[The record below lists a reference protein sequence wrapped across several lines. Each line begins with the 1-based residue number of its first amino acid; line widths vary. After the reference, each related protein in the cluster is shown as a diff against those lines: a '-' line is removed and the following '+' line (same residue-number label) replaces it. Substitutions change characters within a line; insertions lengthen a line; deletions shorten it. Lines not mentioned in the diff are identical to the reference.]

1 MASEEHLDHIALED
15 EMRSS
20 YMAYAMSVIVG
31 RALPD
36 ARDGLKPVH
45 RRTLYAMNEMGLAS
59 NRAYRKSA
67 KIVGE
72 IMGNYHPHGD
82 SAIYDSEV
90 RMAQGFN
97 MRYPM
102 IDGQGNFGSID
113 GDPPAAMRYTE
124 ARLTPLAEAMLADID
139 METVDFRPTY
149 DESSIEP
156 VVLPSKAPNLLM
168 NGSSGIAVGMATNI
182 PPHCA
187 AELIEGLLALM
198 DNANITIEELMRFIP
213 GPDFPTAGMIFG
225 SQGIKSA
232 YETGRGIIVLRGRAA
247 VEADEQKDRKSLVI
261 TELPFQVNKS
271 KLMERIAGLI
281 RDKKIEGVSD
291 LRDESDRD
299 GIRVVL
305 DLKKGQIPTI
315 ILNQLYAMTPLQTS
329 FGTILLALVRNTP
342 QILTLKALLEEFLK
356 HRQEVVVRRT
366 AFQLK
371 KALERAHILE
381 GLSSALDNLDAVIS
395 LIRGSDS
402 PQVARTRLMQQF
414 ELSEIQANAILD
426 MRLQRLTAL
435 EREKLMQEYRDVTE
449 RIAHLRSVLGSE
461 DLVRDIIRTELGEI
475 KAQYLEKRR
484 TEIIP
489 HAEDMTIEDLIAQE
503 DMIITISNAGY
514 IKRTPATLYRS
525 QRRGGRGSAGMDIR
539 EEDFVSSLFVG
550 STHDYLLFF
559 TDGGKVYWL
568 KVHQLPEAG
577 RNTKGR
583 AIVNLLTL
591 SEDEHVTTVLP
602 VSKFR
607 DDLYVVMGTKMG
619 VVKKTELSAYSHPR
633 SGGII
638 AINLDE
644 GDKLIATEITDG
656 HRHLMLGTKS
666 GLVIRF
672 KEEDVRSVGRSARG
686 VRGISL
692 VKGDEVIG
700 MQTLEPDAK
709 ATILT
714 VTENGFGKRSSSDHY
729 RTQGRAGKGVI
740 SVKTTERNGNAVS
753 FLQVSEDDEIMI
765 MTAEGKV
772 LRCPITNVREIGRNT
787 QGVKLMGTQDNDRVV
802 GVAKLAESSG
812 QRDTGNGATRVTPED
827 TP

>member
-1 MASEEHLDHIALED
+1 MATEEKVDHIALED

-20 YMAYAMSVIVG
+20 YMSYAMSVIVG

-45 RRTLYAMNEMGLAS
+45 RRILYGMNEMGLAS

-90 RMAQGFN
+90 RMAQSFN

-102 IDGQGNFGSID
+102 VDGQGNFGSID

-124 ARLTPLAEAMLADID
+124 ARLMPLAEAMLADID

-149 DESSIEP
+149 DESSLEP
-156 VVLPSKAPNLLM
+156 VVLPSKAPSLLM

-187 AELIEGLLALM
+187 SELVDGLLALL
-198 DNANITIEELMRFIP
+198 DNRDISVGELMRMIP
-213 GPDFPTAGMIFG
+213 GPDFPTAGIIFG
-225 SQGIKSA
+225 SEGIKSA
-232 YETGRGIIVLRGRAA
+232 YETGRGIVVMRGRAT
-247 VEADEQKDRKSLVI
+247 VEADERKDRESLVI

-271 KLMERIAGLI
+271 KLMERIAGLV
-281 RDKKIEGVSD
+281 RDKKLEGISD

-315 ILNQLYAMTPLQTS
+315 VLNKLYTMTPLQTS
-329 FGTILLALVRNTP
+329 FGTILLALVNNTP
-342 QILTLKALLEEFLK
+342 QVLTLKGLLSEFLN

-366 AFQLK
+366 TFELK

-381 GLSSALDNLDAVIS
+381 GLTRALDNLDEVIG
-395 LIRGSDS
+395 LIRKSAS
-402 PQVARTRLMQQF
+402 PQEARVGLMQQF
-414 ELSEIQANAILD
+414 ELSEIQANAILE

-435 EREKLMQEYRDVTE
+435 ERDKLMQEHRDINEKVL
-449 RIAHLRSVLGSE
+449 HLQSILSSQ
-461 DLVRDIIRTELGEI
+461 DMVRDIIRIELGEI
-475 KAQYLEKRR
+475 KTQYPEMRR

-489 HAEDMTIEDLIAQE
+489 HAEDMTVEDLIAQE

-525 QRRGGRGSAGMDIR
+525 QRRGGRGSTGMDIR

-559 TDGGKVYWL
+559 TDSGRVYWL

-583 AIVNLLTL
+583 AIVNLLAL
-591 SEDEHVTTVLP
+591 SEDESVTTVLP
-602 VSKFR
+602 VSQFR

-619 VVKKTELSAYSHPR
+619 VVKKTELSAYSNPR

-638 AINLDE
+638 AINLDD

-656 HRHLMLGTKS
+656 KHDLMLGTKT

-672 KEEDVRSVGRSARG
+672 KESDVRSVGRSARG
-686 VRGISL
+686 VRGIGL
-692 VKGDEVIG
+692 TNDDEVIG
-700 MQTLEPDAK
+700 MQTLEHGVK

-740 SVKTTERNGNAVS
+740 SVKTTARNGNAVS
-753 FLQVSEDDEIMI
+753 FLQVREEDEIMI

-772 LRCPITNVREIGRNT
+772 LRCPVTSIREIGRNT
-787 QGVKLMGTQDNDRVV
+787 QGVKLMGTQDNDRVA
-802 GVAKLAESSG
+802 GVAKLAESTN
-812 QRDTGNGATRVTPED
+812 QPEE
-827 TP
+827 

>member
-1 MASEEHLDHIALED
+1 MASEEQLDHIALED

-149 DESSIEP
+149 DESSVEP

-232 YETGRGIIVLRGRAA
+232 YETGRGIIVLRGRAT
-247 VEADEQKDRKSLVI
+247 VEADERKDRESLVI

-315 ILNQLYAMTPLQTS
+315 ILNQLYAMTQLQTS

-342 QILTLKALLEEFLK
+342 QILTLKDLLGEFLK
-356 HRQEVVVRRT
+356 HRQEVVIRRT
-366 AFQLK
+366 SFQLK

-381 GLSSALDNLDAVIS
+381 GLTRALDNLDAVIA
-395 LIRGSDS
+395 LIRGSAS
-402 PQVARTRLMQQF
+402 PQAARSGLMQQF

-461 DLVRDIIRTELGEI
+461 DMVRDIIRTELGEI
-475 KAQYLEKRR
+475 KAQYPEKRR

-568 KVHQLPEAG
+568 KVHELPEAG

-583 AIVNLLTL
+583 AIVNLLAL
-591 SEDEHVTTVLP
+591 SDDEHVTTVLP
-602 VSKFR
+602 VSEFR
-607 DDLYVVMGTKMG
+607 DDMYVVMGTKMG

-692 VKGDEVIG
+692 LKGDEVIG
-700 MQTLEPDAK
+700 MQTLEPGAK

-772 LRCPITNVREIGRNT
+772 LRCPITNIREIGRNT

-812 QRDTGNGATRVTPED
+812 QRDTGNGAATLTPDD

>member
-232 YETGRGIIVLRGRAA
+232 YETGRGIIVLRGRAT

-381 GLSSALDNLDAVIS
+381 GLSRALDNLDAVIS

-414 ELSEIQANAILD
+414 ELSEIQTNAILD

-475 KAQYLEKRR
+475 KVQYLEKRR

>member
-1 MASEEHLDHIALED
+1 MTLRTFSNLRVH
-15 EMRSS
+15 RSS
-20 YMAYAMSVIVG
+20 
-31 RALPD
+31 
-36 ARDGLKPVH
+36 
-45 RRTLYAMNEMGLAS
+45 
-59 NRAYRKSA
+59 
-67 KIVGE
+67 
-72 IMGNYHPHGD
+72 
-82 SAIYDSEV
+82 
-90 RMAQGFN
+90 
-97 MRYPM
+97 
-102 IDGQGNFGSID
+102 
-113 GDPPAAMRYTE
+113 
-124 ARLTPLAEAMLADID
+124 
-139 METVDFRPTY
+139 
-149 DESSIEP
+149 
-156 VVLPSKAPNLLM
+156 
-168 NGSSGIAVGMATNI
+168 
-182 PPHCA
+182 
-187 AELIEGLLALM
+187 
-198 DNANITIEELMRFIP
+198 
-213 GPDFPTAGMIFG
+213 
-225 SQGIKSA
+225 
-232 YETGRGIIVLRGRAA
+232 
-247 VEADEQKDRKSLVI
+247 
-261 TELPFQVNKS
+261 
-271 KLMERIAGLI
+271 
-281 RDKKIEGVSD
+281 
-291 LRDESDRD
+291 
-299 GIRVVL
+299 
-305 DLKKGQIPTI
+305 
-315 ILNQLYAMTPLQTS
+315 
-329 FGTILLALVRNTP
+329 
-342 QILTLKALLEEFLK
+342 
-356 HRQEVVVRRT
+356 
-366 AFQLK
+366 FQLK

-381 GLSSALDNLDAVIS
+381 GLSRALDNLDAVIS

-414 ELSEIQANAILD
+414 ELSEIQTNAILD

-475 KAQYLEKRR
+475 KVQYLEKRR

-602 VSKFR
+602 VSEFR

>member
-1 MASEEHLDHIALED
+1 MAPEERLDHIALED

-20 YMAYAMSVIVG
+20 YMSYAMSVIVG

-36 ARDGLKPVH
+36 VRDGLKPVH
-45 RRTLYAMNEMGLAS
+45 RRILYGMNEMGLAS

-82 SAIYDSEV
+82 TAIYDSEV
-90 RMAQGFN
+90 RMAQDFN

-102 IDGQGNFGSID
+102 VDGQGNFGSID

-124 ARLTPLAEAMLADID
+124 ARLTPLAEAMLADIG

-149 DESSIEP
+149 DESSLEP
-156 VVLPSKAPNLLM
+156 VVLPSKAPSLLM

-187 AELIEGLLALM
+187 SELINGLLALM
-198 DNANITIEELMRFIP
+198 DNANVSVEALMRVIP

-232 YETGRGIIVLRGRAA
+232 YETGRGIIVLRGRAT
-247 VEADEQKDRKSLVI
+247 VEADERKDRASLVI

-281 RDKKIEGVSD
+281 RDKKIEGISD

-315 ILNQLYAMTPLQTS
+315 VLNQLYAMTPLQTS

-342 QILTLKALLEEFLK
+342 QVLTLKDLLNEFLK

-366 AFQLK
+366 SFELK
-371 KALERAHILE
+371 KSLDRAHILE
-381 GLSSALDNLDAVIS
+381 GLTCALDNLDAVIT
-395 LIRGSDS
+395 LIRGSAS
-402 PQVARTRLMQQF
+402 AQEARIGLMQRF
-414 ELSEIQANAILD
+414 ELSEVQANAILE

-435 EREKLMQEYRDVTE
+435 EREKLMQEYRDITE
-449 RIAHLRSVLGSE
+449 KIAHLRAVLASE
-461 DLVRDIIRTELGEI
+461 EMVRDIIRKELGEI
-475 KAQYLEKRR
+475 KVQYPETRR

-489 HAEDMTIEDLIAQE
+489 HAEDMTVEDLIAQE

-525 QRRGGRGSAGMDIR
+525 QRRGGRGSAGMNIR

-568 KVHQLPEAG
+568 KVHELPEAG

-583 AIVNLLTL
+583 AIVNLLAL

-619 VVKKTELSAYSHPR
+619 VIKKTELSAYSHPR

-638 AINLDE
+638 AINLDD

-656 HRHLMLGTKS
+656 HRDLMLGTKS

-672 KEEDVRSVGRSARG
+672 KEADVRSVGRSARG

-692 VKGDEVIG
+692 VKGDQVIG
-700 MQTLEPDAK
+700 MQTLEPDIK

-740 SVKTTERNGNAVS
+740 SVKTTTRNGSAVS

-772 LRCPITNVREIGRNT
+772 LRCPVTSIREIGRNT
-787 QGVKLMGTQDNDRVV
+787 QGVKLMGTQDSDRVA
-802 GVAKLAESSG
+802 GVAKLAESAN
-812 QRDTGNGATRVTPED
+812 QHETGNGAND
-827 TP
+827 S

>member
-1 MASEEHLDHIALED
+1 MATEEKIDHIALED

-20 YMAYAMSVIVG
+20 YMSYAMSVIVG

-45 RRTLYAMNEMGLAS
+45 RRILYGMNEMGLAS

-90 RMAQGFN
+90 RMAQSFN

-102 IDGQGNFGSID
+102 VDGQGNFGSID

-124 ARLTPLAEAMLADID
+124 ARLMPLAEAMLADID

-149 DESSIEP
+149 DESSLEP
-156 VVLPSKAPNLLM
+156 VVLPSKAPSLLM

-187 AELIEGLLALM
+187 SELVDGLLALL
-198 DNANITIEELMRFIP
+198 DNRDISVGELMRMIP
-213 GPDFPTAGMIFG
+213 GPDFPTAGIIFG
-225 SQGIKSA
+225 SEGIKSA
-232 YETGRGIIVLRGRAA
+232 YETGRGIVVMRGRAT
-247 VEADEQKDRKSLVI
+247 VEADERKDRESLVI

-271 KLMERIAGLI
+271 KLMERIAGLV
-281 RDKKIEGVSD
+281 RDKKLEGISD

-315 ILNQLYAMTPLQTS
+315 VLNKLYTMTPLQSS
-329 FGTILLALVRNTP
+329 FGTILLALVNNTP
-342 QILTLKALLEEFLK
+342 QVLTLKGLLSEFLN

-366 AFQLK
+366 TFELK

-381 GLSSALDNLDAVIS
+381 GLTRALDNLDEVIG
-395 LIRGSDS
+395 LIRKSAS
-402 PQVARTRLMQQF
+402 PQEARVGLMQQF
-414 ELSEIQANAILD
+414 ELSEIQANAILE

-435 EREKLMQEYRDVTE
+435 ERDKLMQEHRDINEKVL
-449 RIAHLRSVLGSE
+449 HLQSILSSQ
-461 DLVRDIIRTELGEI
+461 DMVRDIIRIELGEI
-475 KAQYLEKRR
+475 KTQYPETRR

-489 HAEDMTIEDLIAQE
+489 HAEDMTVEDLIAQE

-525 QRRGGRGSAGMDIR
+525 QRRGGRGSTGMDIR

-559 TDGGKVYWL
+559 TDSGRVYWL

-583 AIVNLLTL
+583 AIVNLLAL
-591 SEDEHVTTVLP
+591 SEDESVTTVLP
-602 VSKFR
+602 VSQFR

-619 VVKKTELSAYSHPR
+619 VVKKTELSAYSNPR

-638 AINLDE
+638 AINLDD

-656 HRHLMLGTKS
+656 KHDLMLGTKT

-672 KEEDVRSVGRSARG
+672 KESDVRSVGRSARG
-686 VRGISL
+686 VRGIGL
-692 VKGDEVIG
+692 TNDDEVIG
-700 MQTLEPDAK
+700 MQTLEHGVK

-740 SVKTTERNGNAVS
+740 SVKTTARNGNAVS
-753 FLQVSEDDEIMI
+753 FLQVREEDEIMI

-772 LRCPITNVREIGRNT
+772 LRCPVTSIREIGRNT
-787 QGVKLMGTQDNDRVV
+787 QGVKLMGTQDNDRVA
-802 GVAKLAESSG
+802 GVAKLAESTN
-812 QRDTGNGATRVTPED
+812 QPEE
-827 TP
+827 